1 MMQIMLKKVIK
12 TTKTSVI
19 PYMIS
24 KKSPT
29 VITQRFVRCFSTED
43 NSHALTKPLPYTS
56 LPFNSCE
63 MDVETLPV
71 QDTSEFGTRLYSTI
85 DHLKKE
91 GINSIFLKVPMLYS
105 HYIPIAG
112 LFGFKYHRAEDDCAY
127 LLLWLPKETECN
139 VPVFATHH
147 CGVAAAIVVPDKDGG
162 KVLLVQEKRMKT
174 WKLPGGYV
182 NLGEEFPDAA
192 VRETFEETGVHSKF
206 QSILTVRH
214 SHNIQFGR
222 SDVYVICKMALA
234 GSTDIIVDQEI
245 ENAKWMPLK
254 EFKDINKHPMLAC
267 VADLLIADCG
277 GLIESTM
284 PSPIKNRAD
293 FKLYHP
299 II

>member
-1 MMQIMLKKVIK
+1 MLQNMLKRVMK
-12 TTKTSVI
+12 TTKASVI
-19 PYMIS
+19 IS
-24 KKSPT
+24 KKNPT
-29 VITQRFVRCFSTED
+29 VITQRFVRCFSTEEKE
-43 NSHALTKPLPYTS
+43 SHALTKPLPYRS

-139 VPVFATHH
+139 VPPFATHH
-147 CGVAAAIVVPDKDGG
+147 CGVAAAITDGDKI
-162 KVLLVQEKRMKT
+162 LLVQEKRMNT

-182 NLGEEFPDAA
+182 NLGEDFPDAA
-192 VRETFEETGVHSKF
+192 VRETYEETGVQSKF
-206 QSILTVRH
+206 ESILTVRH

-222 SDVYVICKMALA
+222 SDIYVICKMALA
-234 GSTDIIVDQEI
+234 SSSTDIIVDQEI
-245 ENAKWMPLK
+245 ENARWMPIK
-254 EFKDINKHPMLAC
+254 DFKDVNKHPMLAC

-277 GLIESTM
+277 GLTETTM
-284 PSPIKNRAD
+284 PSPVKNRAD